1 MVGPEEGEG
10 MVSKAKT
17 TEHPIQHPP
26 DEMQL
31 RGLLL
36 KGKLR
41 EEVAEWFN
49 ASKYLGARR

>member
-1 MVGPEEGEG
+1 MVGSEEGEG